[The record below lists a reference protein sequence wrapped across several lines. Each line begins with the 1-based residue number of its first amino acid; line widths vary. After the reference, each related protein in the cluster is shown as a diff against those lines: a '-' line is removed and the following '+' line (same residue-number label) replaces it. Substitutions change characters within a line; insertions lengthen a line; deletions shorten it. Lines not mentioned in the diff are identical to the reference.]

1 MAAMTWIQQCFQHAK
16 VACIGNDSVS
26 HRQSSGLLH
35 GGKAGRSSAVLE
47 QRRSPVRKL
56 VVAGMLAA
64 FAAAVALA
72 PVVVPGSAVA
82 AEKKKEIKA
91 KAKVEKKKKPTG
103 KM

>member
-1 MAAMTWIQQCFQHAK
+1 VVQHAK
-16 VACIGNDSVS
+16 VARIGNDSAS
-26 HRQSSGLLH
+26 HRQSSGLLQE
-35 GGKAGRSSAVLE
+35 GKAGRSSAVLE
-47 QRRSPVRKL
+47 QRRSLVRKL

-72 PVVVPGSAVA
+72 PVAVPGSAVA

-91 KAKVEKKKKPTG
+91 KTKVEKKKKPTS